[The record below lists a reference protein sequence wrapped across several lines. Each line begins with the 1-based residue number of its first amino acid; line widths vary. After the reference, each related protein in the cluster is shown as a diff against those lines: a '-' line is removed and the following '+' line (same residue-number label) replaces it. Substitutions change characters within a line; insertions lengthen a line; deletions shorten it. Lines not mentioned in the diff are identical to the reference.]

1 MRSRAEFWPR
11 LEWVSRGIATVL
23 LLLLLGVR
31 VTSRESR
38 VEGTTAALRASLERW
53 STVEEPQLLQLRL
66 DRPPDGV
73 ERDWLAALAA
83 SGTEVRWSG
92 PSLVATAMSVAPV
105 ADPQGG
111 IDVLVAA
118 PTGSLIHLLDTLG
131 VRDSATGASG
141 GNRFHL
147 TQSVSSVEARVGPVQ
162 ATDSPRDS
170 LTLGRLLVLGR
181 AGWETKFTI
190 AALEERGW
198 QVDARLAVAKGAD
211 ITRAAAQIDTTR
223 YSAVLALDSTA
234 ARSAGEITRFVR
246 SGGGLLLWPG
256 AATTK
261 SLAVLAPG
269 GAGPIEAD
277 RSRSPAAGPPRA
289 ALDLS
294 PITSLK
300 PDALVLERRGDVV
313 SVAARREGLG
323 RVTQVGY
330 LDLWR
335 WRMAGAEGSVEA
347 HRAWLARL
355 VSGVAWTRRTAI
367 KAPPG
372 DAAPLATLID
382 KLGPASDPAPPSLG
396 SVIERWSGWL
406 FAGLLLALLA
416 EVVSR
421 RARGVR

>member
-1 MRSRAEFWPR
+1 MRSLF
-11 LEWVSRGIATVL
+11 TVL
-23 LLLLLGVR
+23 LVLLLGVGVKGR
-31 VTSRESR
+31 GSR
-38 VEGTTAALRASLERW
+38 VEATTAGLRASLERW
-53 STVEEPQLLQLRL
+53 STVEEPRHLQLRL

-111 IDVLVAA
+111 IDILVAA
-118 PTGSLIHLLDTLG
+118 PAGSLIHLLDTLG
-131 VRDSATGASG
+131 VRDSASGASG
-141 GNRFHL
+141 GIRFHL
-147 TQSVSSVEARVGPVQ
+147 SESVSSVETRVGPVW

-170 LTLGRLLVLGR
+170 LVLGRLLVLGR
-181 AGWETKFTI
+181 AGWETKFTV

-211 ITRAAAQIDTTR
+211 ITGAAAPIDTTR

-234 ARSAGEITRFVR
+234 ARSAGEITRYVR

-256 AATTK
+256 AASVK
-261 SLAVLAPG
+261 SLAALAPG
-269 GAGPIEAD
+269 GAGPVEAD
-277 RSRSPAAGPPRA
+277 RSRTPAAGAPRA

-313 SVAARREGLG
+313 SVSARREGLG

-335 WRMAGAEGSVEA
+335 WRMAGADGSVEA

-355 VSGVAWTRRTAI
+355 VAGVAWTRKSAI
-367 KAPPG
+367 NAPPG

-382 KLGPASDPAPPSLG
+382 KLGSPSEPTPPTFASL
-396 SVIERWSGWL
+396 VQRWSGWL
-406 FAGLLLALLA
+406 FGVLLACSLL